1 MSIRSKI
8 LNTLKSD
15 ENTGFGS
22 NTKLYGRRLFRK
34 DGTPNLKRTGADVLS
49 RLSWYHTMIHL
60 PRWKF
65 YIVILSV
72 YFLVNILFTVIY
84 VSIGLD
90 QLGGMVGETKWEQWL
105 EAFFFSA
112 QTFTTVG
119 YGRVNPH
126 GILMSSVAALE
137 AFLGVLNLAIATGL
151 FYGRFSRP
159 TAFIR
164 YSEHAIIAPFK
175 GGQALMFR
183 LVPYKNTNL
192 TDAEV
197 KITVGLMVDVNGI
210 SENRFYNL
218 DLQLSKLN
226 SLNLSW
232 TIVHP
237 IDEKSPLKGL
247 SLQDMKASNIE
258 VMVLLK
264 AFDETYSNTVV
275 SRTSYIGDELLEGY
289 KFIPMYQ
296 RSDNTDETIMNI
308 DHLNA
313 MEPATLPAP

>member
-8 LNTLKSD
+8 LNSLKSD

-22 NTKLYGRRLFRK
+22 NTKLYGRRLVRK
-34 DGTPNLKRTGADVLS
+34 DGTANIRRIGGGYLT

-65 YIVILSV
+65 YTVILTV
-72 YFLVNILFTVIY
+72 YFLVNILFTLIY
-84 VSIGLD
+84 IAIGLD
-90 QLGGMVGETKWEQWL
+90 QLGGMVGETVTERWL

-126 GILMSSVAALE
+126 GTLISSVAALE

-164 YSEHAIIAPFK
+164 YSDHAIIAPFK
-175 GGQALMFR
+175 GGRALMFR

-197 KITVGLMVDVNGI
+197 KITVGLMVEVNGVN
-210 SENRFYNL
+210 ENRFYNL
-218 DLQLSKLN
+218 DLQLSKIN
-226 SLNLSW
+226 ALNLSW
-232 TIVHP
+232 TI
-237 IDEKSPLKGL
+237 ILL
-247 SLQDMKASNIE
+247 MK
-258 VMVLLK
+258 K
-264 AFDETYSNTVV
+264 A
-275 SRTSYIGDELLEGY
+275 L
-289 KFIPMYQ
+289 
-296 RSDNTDETIMNI
+296 
-308 DHLNA
+308 
-313 MEPATLPAP
+313 